1 MNDDMNT
8 AMEWLVGLV
17 LFPLLMLSNF
27 IGYALGLPPQA
38 GGQSE
43 AEDSESTEE
52 GGAPEINEELQAD
65 AMRALKTLGFPK
77 ERAKQAVLE
86 ALHADPNAT
95 LEGIVKRA
103 LRRQKQAV

>member
-38 GGQSE
+38 GGESE
-43 AEDSESTEE
+43 AEDSDPTEAE
-52 GGAPEINEELQAD
+52 APEINEELQAD
-65 AMRALKTLGFPK
+65 AIRALNTLGFPK

-86 ALHADPNAT
+86 ALNADPDAT
-95 LEGIVKRA
+95 LEEIVKCA
-103 LRRQKQAV
+103 LRRRK

>member
-1 MNDDMNT
+1 MNT

-38 GGQSE
+38 GGESE
-43 AEDSESTEE
+43 AEDSEPTEV
-52 GGAPEINEELQAD
+52 NEELQAD
-65 AMRALKTLGFPK
+65 AIRALNTLGFPK

-86 ALHADPNAT
+86 ALNADPDAT
-95 LEGIVKRA
+95 LEEIVKCA
-103 LRRQKQAV
+103 LRRQK

>member
-38 GGQSE
+38 GGGGESE
-43 AEDSESTEE
+43 AEDSEPTEAE
-52 GGAPEINEELQAD
+52 APEVNEELQTD
-65 AMRALKTLGFPK
+65 AIRALNTLGSPK
-77 ERAKQAVLE
+77 ERAKQAVSE
-86 ALHADPNAT
+86 ALHADPDVT
-95 LEGIVKRA
+95 LEEIVKCA
-103 LRRQKQAV
+103 LRRQK

>member
-38 GGQSE
+38 GGESE
-43 AEDSESTEE
+43 AEDSEPTEV
-52 GGAPEINEELQAD
+52 NEELQAD
-65 AMRALKTLGFPK
+65 AIRALKTLGFPK
-77 ERAKQAVLE
+77 ERAKQAVSE
-86 ALHADPNAT
+86 ALHADPDAT
-95 LEGIVKRA
+95 LEEIVKCA
-103 LRRQKQAV
+103 LRRQK

>member
-8 AMEWLVGLV
+8 AMEWFVGLV

-38 GGQSE
+38 GGESE
-43 AEDSESTEE
+43 AEDSEPTEV
-52 GGAPEINEELQAD
+52 NEELQAD
-65 AMRALKTLGFPK
+65 AIRALKTLGFPK

-86 ALHADPNAT
+86 ALNADPDAT
-95 LEGIVKRA
+95 LEEIVKCA
-103 LRRQKQAV
+103 LRRQK

>member
-27 IGYALGLPPQA
+27 IGYALGLSPQA

-43 AEDSESTEE
+43 AEDSEPTEAE
-52 GGAPEINEELQAD
+52 APEINEELQAD
-65 AMRALKTLGFPK
+65 AIRALKTLGLPK

-86 ALHADPNAT
+86 ALHANPNAT
-95 LEGIVKRA
+95 LEDIIKCA
-103 LRRQKQAV
+103 LMRQNRQYE

>member
-8 AMEWLVGLV
+8 ALEWLVGLV

-38 GGQSE
+38 GGESE
-43 AEDSESTEE
+43 AEDSDPTEAE
-52 GGAPEINEELQAD
+52 APEINEELQAD
-65 AMRALKTLGFPK
+65 AIRALNTLGFPK

-86 ALHADPNAT
+86 ALNTDPDAT
-95 LEGIVKRA
+95 LEEIVKCA
-103 LRRQKQAV
+103 LRRQK

>member
-1 MNDDMNT
+1 MNT

-38 GGQSE
+38 GGESE
-43 AEDSESTEE
+43 AEDSEPTEV
-52 GGAPEINEELQAD
+52 NEELQTD
-65 AMRALKTLGFPK
+65 AIRALKTLGFPK

-86 ALHADPNAT
+86 ALNADPDAT
-95 LEGIVKRA
+95 LEEIVKCA
-103 LRRQKQAV
+103 LRRQK

>member
-38 GGQSE
+38 GGESE
-43 AEDSESTEE
+43 AEDSEPT
-52 GGAPEINEELQAD
+52 EINEELQAD
-65 AMRALKTLGFPK
+65 AIRALNTLGFPK
-77 ERAKQAVLE
+77 ERAKQAVSE
-86 ALHADPNAT
+86 ALHADPDAT
-95 LEGIVKRA
+95 LEEIVKCA
-103 LRRQKQAV
+103 LRRQK

>member
-38 GGQSE
+38 GGESE
-43 AEDSESTEE
+43 AEDSDSTEAE
-52 GGAPEINEELQAD
+52 APEINEELQAD

-86 ALHADPNAT
+86 ALHADPDAT
-95 LEGIVKRA
+95 LEEIVKRA
-103 LRRQKQAV
+103 LRRQKQAI

>member
-27 IGYALGLPPQA
+27 IGYALGLRRQA
-38 GGQSE
+38 GGESE
-43 AEDSESTEE
+43 AEDSEPTEV
-52 GGAPEINEELQAD
+52 NEELQAD
-65 AMRALKTLGFPK
+65 AIRALKTLGFPR

-86 ALHADPNAT
+86 ALNADPDAT
-95 LEGIVKRA
+95 LEEIVKCA
-103 LRRQKQAV
+103 LRRQK

>member
-8 AMEWLVGLV
+8 ALEWLVGLV

-38 GGQSE
+38 GGESE
-43 AEDSESTEE
+43 AEDSEPTEV
-52 GGAPEINEELQAD
+52 NEELQTD
-65 AMRALKTLGFPK
+65 AIRALKTLGFPK

-86 ALHADPNAT
+86 ALNADPDAT
-95 LEGIVKRA
+95 LEEIVKCA
-103 LRRQKQAV
+103 LRRQK

>member
-1 MNDDMNT
+1 MNT

-38 GGQSE
+38 GGESE
-43 AEDSESTEE
+43 AEDSEPTEV
-52 GGAPEINEELQAD
+52 NEELQAD
-65 AMRALKTLGFPK
+65 AIRALKTLGFPR

-86 ALHADPNAT
+86 ALNADPDAT
-95 LEGIVKRA
+95 LEEIVKCA
-103 LRRQKQAV
+103 LRRQK

>member
-38 GGQSE
+38 GGESE
-43 AEDSESTEE
+43 AEDSEPTEV
-52 GGAPEINEELQAD
+52 NEELQAD
-65 AMRALKTLGFPK
+65 AIRALKTLGFPR

-86 ALHADPNAT
+86 ALNADPDAT
-95 LEGIVKRA
+95 LEEIVKCA
-103 LRRQKQAV
+103 LRRQK

>member
-38 GGQSE
+38 GGESE
-43 AEDSESTEE
+43 AEDSEPTEV
-52 GGAPEINEELQAD
+52 NEELQAD
-65 AMRALKTLGFPK
+65 AIRALNTLGFPK

-86 ALHADPNAT
+86 ALNADPDAT
-95 LEGIVKRA
+95 LEEIVKCA
-103 LRRQKQAV
+103 LRRQK

>member
-38 GGQSE
+38 GGESE
-43 AEDSESTEE
+43 AEDSEPTEV
-52 GGAPEINEELQAD
+52 NEELQAD
-65 AMRALKTLGFPK
+65 AIRALKTLGFPK
-77 ERAKQAVLE
+77 ERAKQAVLG
-86 ALHADPNAT
+86 ALHADPDAT
-95 LEGIVKRA
+95 LEEIVKCA
-103 LRRQKQAV
+103 LRRQK

>member
-17 LFPLLMLSNF
+17 LFPILMLSNF

-38 GGQSE
+38 GGESE
-43 AEDSESTEE
+43 AEDSEPTEV
-52 GGAPEINEELQAD
+52 NEELQAD
-65 AMRALKTLGFPK
+65 AIRALNTLGFPR

-86 ALHADPNAT
+86 ALNADPDAT
-95 LEGIVKRA
+95 LEEIVKCA
-103 LRRQKQAV
+103 LRRQK

>member
-8 AMEWLVGLV
+8 ALEWLVGLV

-38 GGQSE
+38 GGGESE
-43 AEDSESTEE
+43 AEDSEPTEAE
-52 GGAPEINEELQAD
+52 ALEINEELQAD
-65 AMRALKTLGFPK
+65 AIRALKTLGFPR

-86 ALHADPNAT
+86 ALNADPDAT
-95 LEGIVKRA
+95 IEEIVKCA
-103 LRRQKQAV
+103 LRRQK